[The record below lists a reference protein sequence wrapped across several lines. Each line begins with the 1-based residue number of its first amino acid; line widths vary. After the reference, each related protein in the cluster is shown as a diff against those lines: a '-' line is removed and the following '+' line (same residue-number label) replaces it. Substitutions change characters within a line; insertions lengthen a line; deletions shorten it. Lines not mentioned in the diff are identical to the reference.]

1 MDVHAYLESV
11 LVPTLDMISDLYK
24 SKCITKEDAMS
35 IGCSFGN
42 IEECLSNGITKQVD
56 MLLVEEVIDNFIA
69 NLN

>member
-1 MDVHAYLESV
+1 
-11 LVPTLDMISDLYK
+11 MISDLYK

-42 IEECLSNGITKQVD
+42 IEECLSNGISRQVD
-56 MLLVEEVIDNFIA
+56 MSIVEEVIDNFIA